1 MPDRP
6 NIVYIF
12 TDQQSASAMSCA
24 GNPDLKTP
32 VMDSLARDGVLFENA
47 YVSQPLCTPCRASMF
62 TGMMPHECG
71 APKNGMPIREDLRGK
86 ELGRA
91 LQEGGYECLYG
102 GKWHIPQGAMP
113 PQNDHGFRVLCGFQD
128 NRLAEACVS
137 FFREHAQQPP
147 QSRKPFFLVASFDNP
162 HNICEWSRAMPLPWG
177 SIGEPP
183 PPEDCPNLPPNFL
196 PAAFEPS
203 IIRVEQKC
211 NWAINAYQ
219 DRSAEDWRQLRW
231 AYFRLVEKVDREIGK
246 VLDGLKAHGLDG
258 NTVAIFSSD
267 HGDGHG
273 AHRWNQKSA
282 LFEEIVKVPLIIRAP
297 NGVAG
302 LRDSRLASI
311 GLDLYPTVCD
321 YAGVTPPSGLR
332 GYSLRPV
339 AEGRR
344 PATWRERLFIE
355 TLFDGGRGYDTQ
367 GRVVRTPQHKYVCY
381 DRGQHREQLF
391 DMHKDPGEMVN
402 LAVEAR
408 HRPLLEQCRRWLAE
422 HVQETGD
429 AFHVP
434 GHSDGHEWARKVRPS

>member
-12 TDQQSASAMSCA
+12 TDQQSGSAMSCA
-24 GNPDLKTP
+24 GNPDLRTP
-32 VMDSLARDGVLFENA
+32 AMDSLAREGVLFENA
-47 YVSQPLCTPCRASMF
+47 YVTQPLCTPCRASMF

-71 APKNGMPIREDLRGK
+71 APKNGMAIREDLRSR
-86 ELGRA
+86 ELGRV
-91 LQEGGYECLYG
+91 LQDSGYECLYG

-137 FFREHAQQPP
+137 YFREHTQQPARD
-147 QSRKPFFLVASFDNP
+147 RKPFFLVASFDNP
-162 HNICEWSRAMPLPWG
+162 HNICEWSRNMALPWG
-177 SIGEPP
+177 SIGQPL
-183 PPEDCPNLPPNFL
+183 PPEECPNLPPNFM
-196 PAAFEPS
+196 PAAFEPE
-203 IIRVEQKC
+203 IIRIEQKC

-219 DRSAEDWRQLRW
+219 DRSPVDWRQLRW

-258 NTVAIFSSD
+258 NTVVIFSSD

-282 LFEEIVKVPLIIRAP
+282 LFEEIVRVPMIIRP
-297 NGVAG
+297 PGG
-302 LRDSRLASI
+302 MTGSPDTRLASI

-321 YAGVTPPSGLR
+321 YAGLTRPTGLR
-332 GYSLRPV
+332 GHSLRPLV
-339 AEGRR
+339 EGRT
-344 PATWRERLFIE
+344 PSSWRERLFIE

-367 GRVVRTPQHKYVCY
+367 GRVVCTPQHKYVCY
-381 DRGQHREQLF
+381 DRGQYREQLF
-391 DMHKDPGEMVN
+391 DMAKDPDEMVN

-408 HRPLLEQCRRWLAE
+408 DRPLLEECRGWLAE
-422 HVQETGD
+422 HAKETGD

-434 GHSDGHEWARKVRPS
+434 GHSDGHEWARRMRTT